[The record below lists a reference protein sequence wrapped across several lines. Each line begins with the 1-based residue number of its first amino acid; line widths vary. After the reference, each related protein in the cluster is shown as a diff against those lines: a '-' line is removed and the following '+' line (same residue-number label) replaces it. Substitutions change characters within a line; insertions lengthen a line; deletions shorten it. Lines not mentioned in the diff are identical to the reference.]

1 MKITA
6 NWLREYCDS
15 GLSAEDLAHRLSMS
29 GCLIE
34 ETAPLGDDTLMVAEV
49 TANRPDLLGVIGIA
63 REVSALTG
71 APLQLP
77 PVDFEESDE
86 QVSDAT
92 SVEVQAP
99 DLCPRYT
106 ARVIRGVRVG
116 PSPDW
121 LVRRLE
127 AVGVRPVNNVVDVT
141 NFVMLEC
148 GQPLHAF
155 DFDKLRGGKIVV
167 RRGVKGEVLVSI
179 DETKCKLDPSM
190 LIIADAERPVAI
202 AGVMGGLDTEIS
214 PRTVNV
220 LLESAHFENT
230 NIRRTSRG
238 LGLASESSYRFE
250 RGIDPVQTEW
260 ASRRAAW
267 LIREVAGGSV
277 CEGVADVW
285 AAPYEPKKVTLRVPR
300 MCSLLGVDVPE
311 AEARRILDALG
322 FAVQPESSDGKVV
335 VAVPPF
341 RARDVS
347 READLIEEVIRVY
360 GYDKI
365 PETCTLDAVAGA
377 ADRMECVETVARN
390 ALVGAGFYE
399 ALTNSF
405 CDETTAR
412 LVSPW
417 TDNEPLRFHNAV
429 RSQENRLRVSLMP
442 GLLAAKR
449 VNVAH
454 GVRRSPLFEISRV
467 FLPKAD
473 GGDMKSAEDEA
484 RPEERVVLALLAEES
499 LMELKG
505 VVEKIL
511 DTLGIAGAAFE
522 AAPCAFFK
530 EGLAGRIVLDGA
542 TLGILGEVSQAVA
555 DRFDLPRSPVMAEL
569 DFALLTKHAA
579 LEKSYKKLPAQP
591 AAVRDLA
598 VVLDEDVAWASVE
611 QALTALALPILRK
624 IEFFDVFRGKQ
635 VPKGRKSIALSLTFR
650 APDRTLTS
658 EEVEDARQA
667 CIGALEKLGGELRK

>member
-6 NWLREYCDS
+6 DWLREYCDS
-15 GLSAEDLAHRLSMS
+15 GLSVEDLAHRLSMS

-34 ETAPLGDDTLMVAEV
+34 ETAPVGDDALMVAEV

-63 REVSALTG
+63 REVAALTG
-71 APLQLP
+71 APLRLP
-77 PVDFEESDE
+77 AADVEESAE
-86 QVSDAT
+86 KITAAT

-106 ARVIRGVRVG
+106 ARLIRGAKVG
-116 PSPDW
+116 PSPEW
-121 LVRRLE
+121 LARRLE
-127 AVGVRPVNNVVDVT
+127 AVGVRPINNVVDVT

-155 DFDKLRGGKIVV
+155 DFDKLHGGRIVV
-167 RRGVKGEVLVSI
+167 RRGVEGEVLISI

-190 LIIADAERPVAI
+190 PIIADADRPVAI

-220 LLESAHFENT
+220 LIESAHFENT

-238 LGLASESSYRFE
+238 LGLASDSSYRFE
-250 RGIDPVQTEW
+250 RGIDPIQTEW
-260 ASRRAAW
+260 ASRRAAR
-267 LIREVAGGSV
+267 LIREVAGGSI

-285 AAPYEPKKVTLRVPR
+285 AAPYEAKQVTLRMAR
-300 MCSLLGVDVPE
+300 MSRLLGIDVPE
-311 AEARRILDALG
+311 AEARRILAALG
-322 FAVQPESSDGKVV
+322 FAVQPESADGNLI
-335 VAVPPF
+335 VAVPAF
-341 RARDVS
+341 RAQDIS
-347 READLIEEVIRVY
+347 READLIEEVVRIY

-365 PETCTLDAVAGA
+365 PETCTLKAVAGA
-377 ADRMECVETVARN
+377 PGRMEDVESVARN
-390 ALVGAGFYE
+390 ALTGAGFYE

-405 CDETTAR
+405 CDDRTAR

-429 RSQENRLRVSLMP
+429 RRHENRLRVSLMP

-454 GVRRSPLFEISRV
+454 GVGRSALFEISRV

-473 GGDMKSAEDEA
+473 GGAMTGADDAS
-484 RPEERVVLALLAEES
+484 RPEERAVLALLAEDS
-499 LMELKG
+499 LLELKG
-505 VVEKIL
+505 IVETLL
-511 DTLGIAGAAFE
+511 DALGIGGAAFE
-522 AAPCAFFK
+522 VGPRAFFK
-530 EGLAGRIVLDGA
+530 EGLSGRIVLDGR
-542 TLGILGEVSQAVA
+542 TLGVLGEVGQEVA
-555 DRFDLPRSPVMAEL
+555 DRFDLPQPPVMAEL
-569 DFALLTKHAA
+569 DFALLTRHAA
-579 LEKSYKKLPAQP
+579 LEKSYRKLPAQP

-598 VVLDEDVAWASVE
+598 VVLDENVTWAAVE
-611 QALTALALPILRK
+611 KALTDLALPILEK
-624 IEFFDVFRGKQ
+624 IAFFDVFRGRQ

-658 EEVEDARQA
+658 KEVEDARQA
-667 CIGALEKLGGELRK
+667 CIQALEKLGGELRK